1 VSGSLL
7 PVADRTAVRA
17 YALHVADRHRRM
29 LVTVVGLASLATVA
43 GLAGPRLLGTI
54 VQDVQ
59 HGTTGRHIDLLTG
72 LLVLSICVQALLSRY
87 SYLAGKNFGETVL
100 AELRESFVGSVLDL
114 PLSRIEQAGSGD
126 LISRASRDVNA
137 LRQAAQQGIP
147 AILGAGSSVLLTI
160 GALVL
165 VSPPLAAV
173 TLITMPP
180 ILVTVRWYLRYAR
193 DGYLATNATYST
205 MLENLAAT
213 VEGAAAI
220 ETLRLGQQRIQLSD
234 TDITRS
240 WHAELRTLRL
250 RVRLY
255 PVTEASQLAPAGLM
269 LLCGGYGYTRG
280 WVSIAQVTAATL
292 YVQQLATPVSTLLD
306 WLDTIQTGAASLA
319 RLVGVAGIPA
329 DRTVTGVRPEEA
341 DRRLAADR
349 VGFRYDGGREVLH
362 DVDLT
367 VTPGEHLAVVGP
379 SGAGKS
385 TLGRLLAGISAP
397 GRGRVTVGGAPL
409 IELPLGDLRGEVAL
423 VTQEHHVF
431 ASTLREN
438 VALARP
444 GASDEEILDA
454 LAAVDAA
461 EWAAALPE
469 GLGTRLGAGADGT
482 ELSAPQAQQLA
493 LARLVLADPRI
504 LVLDEATSLLDP
516 RAARHLERSLSAVM
530 RGRTVIS
537 IAHRLHT
544 AHGADRVAVI
554 EDGEVTELGA
564 HHELIAADGAYARL
578 WDSWHGEQAPQAAP
592 RAGPVAPRAGT
603 VRLSQPRV
611 DRAQQPLD
619 AKGWFIRMR
628 PMIGTRILTIHGHRH
643 PSRDS
648 RRPFR
653 RRGLECR
660 AVRRG
665 RRHP

>member
-1 VSGSLL
+1 VSRGML
-7 PVADRTAVRA
+7 PVADRAAVRT
-17 YALHVADRHRRM
+17 YALRVASTHRRM
-29 LVTVVGLASLATVA
+29 LAAVVGLASLATIA
-43 GLAGPRLLGTI
+43 GLAGPRLLGEI

-59 HGTTGRHIDLLTG
+59 HGTTAGHIDLLTG
-72 LLVLSICVQALLSRY
+72 LLVLAICVQAVLSRY
-87 SYLAGKNFGETVL
+87 SYLAGKVFGETVL

-147 AILGAGSSVLLTI
+147 AMLGAGSSALLTF
-160 GALVL
+160 GALIL
-165 VSPPLAAV
+165 VSPALAAV

-180 ILVTVRWYLRYAR
+180 MLATVRWYLRHAR
-193 DGYLATNATYST
+193 DGYLATNATYSS
-205 MLENLAAT
+205 MIENLAAT
-213 VEGAAAI
+213 ADGAAAI
-220 ETLRLGQQRIQLSD
+220 EALGLGPERIRLSD
-234 TDITRS
+234 RDIARS
-240 WHAELRTLRL
+240 WQAELRTLRL
-250 RVRLY
+250 RLRLY

-319 RLVGVAGIPA
+319 RLVGVAHIPA
-329 DRTVTGVRPEEA
+329 DRVVTGVRPDEA
-341 DRRLAADR
+341 DRRLAAER
-349 VGFRYDGGREVLH
+349 VGFSYDGGREVLR
-362 DVDLT
+362 DIDLT

-397 GRGRVTVGGAPL
+397 GRGSVAVGGAPL
-409 IELPLGDLRGEVAL
+409 VELPLGDLRGEVAL

-431 ASTLREN
+431 AGTLREN

-444 GASDEEILDA
+444 GAGDEEILAA
-454 LAAVDAA
+454 LGAVDAG

-469 GLGTRLGAGADGT
+469 GLGTQIGAGGT

-554 EDGEVTELGA
+554 EDGQVTELGA

-578 WDSWHGEQAPQAAP
+578 WDSWQGEEPPPVTPQA
-592 RAGPVAPRAGT
+592 G
-603 VRLSQPRV
+603 
-611 DRAQQPLD
+611 
-619 AKGWFIRMR
+619 
-628 PMIGTRILTIHGHRH
+628 
-643 PSRDS
+643 
-648 RRPFR
+648 
-653 RRGLECR
+653 
-660 AVRRG
+660 
-665 RRHP
+665 